1 MIASGLEP
9 LLHSTL
15 TAFARAILDT
25 PWFGKEREAV
35 SYYAFGFLAKACK
48 PGTLLFD
55 PGQLAIEGRIPGTRS
70 HSKKQVCKDLV
81 IWPAPGANCWDGPKK
96 AVHAPLAIIEWKANS
111 STFFEE
117 DITKM
122 MEYTTSRHPGPDP
135 GSGLLGIVVT
145 FDAKKKGVLRAAK
158 VLNGVVEREWLEAR

>member
-1 MIASGLEP
+1 MQEIERTIE
-9 LLHSTL
+9 HSL
-15 TAFARAILDT
+15 SLFAKDILGST
-25 PWFGKEREAV
+25 WFGKEREAV
-35 SYYAFGFLAKACK
+35 SYYAFGFLAKACA
-48 PGTLLFD
+48 PNTLLYD

-81 IWPAPGANCWDGPKK
+81 IWPTPGANCWEGPNE

-111 STFFEE
+111 STFYEE

-122 MEYTTSRHPGPDP
+122 VEYTTSYP
-135 GSGLLGIVVT
+135 GLLGIVVT

-158 VLNGVVEREWLEAR
+158 VLNGVVEREWLEVR

>member
-35 SYYAFGFLAKACK
+35 SYYAFGFLANASKL
-48 PGTLLFD
+48 GTLLFD

-70 HSKKQVCKDLV
+70 NSKKQV
-81 IWPAPGANCWDGPKK
+81 
-96 AVHAPLAIIEWKANS
+96 
-111 STFFEE
+111 
-117 DITKM
+117 
-122 MEYTTSRHPGPDP
+122 
-135 GSGLLGIVVT
+135 
-145 FDAKKKGVLRAAK
+145 
-158 VLNGVVEREWLEAR
+158 